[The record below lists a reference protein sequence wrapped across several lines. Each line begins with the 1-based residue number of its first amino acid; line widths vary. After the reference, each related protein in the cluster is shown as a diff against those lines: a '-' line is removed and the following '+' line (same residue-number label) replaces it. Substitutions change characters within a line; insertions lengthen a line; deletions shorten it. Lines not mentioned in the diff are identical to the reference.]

1 MTFKMALPMGMRFL
15 LSSIAFISINSCCLG
30 LHDDAFH
37 EELFIKP
44 LPTGHIYT
52 HFQFTTTWDVELKR
66 KDECKTIRGIA
77 WGRVGGSDRIRCPYF
92 FSGYA
97 NCYGRP
103 STIQF
108 CGLWSRARVEVLGNP
123 NTLS

>member
-1 MTFKMALPMGMRFL
+1 MRNYRCGVNAVGEWSHCCPLWRHLVECIVMTFKMALPMGMRFL

-30 LHDDAFH
+30 LYDDAFH

-77 WGRVGGSDRIRCPYF
+77 WPWPGCDRGGRV
-92 FSGYA
+92 
-97 NCYGRP
+97 
-103 STIQF
+103 
-108 CGLWSRARVEVLGNP
+108 
-123 NTLS
+123 